1 MQKNLMNFMVTKM
14 LISNNIHILLHK
26 GMMAHLIAKKKNIHY
41 IVIKFWGRNIIEI
54 QF

>member
-1 MQKNLMNFMVTKM
+1 MQKKPYELYDYK
-14 LISNNIHILLHK
+14 SQSPNNRHILLHK
-26 GMMAHLIAKKKNIHY
+26 GMMKTTNSKKKNIHY